1 MSLKFNTYRAKRYLR
16 SRFVEGKYLLASE
29 ASDLQ
34 LESLQV
40 LRKAI
45 EKSLG
50 SAVAI
55 DDAWKVELINS
66 TQILIKPGQ
75 AWVKGLPVEM
85 RSGGDQLVSGAVLT
99 VGIVP
104 VGVSVSDEPNGNGKI
119 LTFNDGATT
128 PTNTYRLIVSAQE
141 ELITDVDDPF
151 LKNINLTESTA
162 QKIRLIYR
170 LNLVP
175 VSLQSTSPVPYRDE
189 NSTSLSV
196 TNFPNSGGFAAPN
209 LSNEVIITP
218 TPAGNGELISTNLIT
233 GSEGIDG
240 RDVELVIRNDG
251 GLGGIVLPNSP
262 IGQQAFDN
270 STLIDSNGNVYHVNA
285 IFIDTVSTQLV
296 LRIDKEVDQPNPQI
310 INGKPFKL
318 IKRDVFVTDDVNGSP
333 QGKVYWDVADL
344 EWHQVNEFVHQSNI
358 TDLRKVVNPVQ
369 MFQETTN
376 QKYNLRP
383 VGGGNVNWDLA
394 NQLITWSSSILLLNA
409 HGANQTIP
417 SATVPI
423 LEGGSLHYV
432 LKMAGGSIER
442 GTLAVN
448 VTAFGATSSLSAVNL
463 SDVHVGNVIVDSAG
477 TVAEITDID
486 DVNNTVTTSPALTAN
501 GAATIYKDSYGP
513 GKAPLSSLSY
523 VLAVRYN
530 NKVYIG
536 GTLELEDG
544 ETSQIG
550 DGVTSALLTFIG
562 STDENDDSPNYTSEV
577 YISDGDSLVSAI
589 SSLDA
594 ALDSLAGTVASINWK
609 APVANYAALPAVG
622 NVDGDARITLD
633 TRAIYTWDNANTVWV
648 ETGYWKSP
656 VANAAALPLTNN
668 KNGDIRITLDTHLPY
683 YWDSG
688 SSSWKPVNSTGGGV
702 KIIGGGTLTWNSGSG
717 QLTFSAPMYLEFKGL
732 AYTDNTIPI
741 AQSPIT
747 LASNFD
753 VAYVLP
759 NFSTGGPALSVTV
772 AALSA
777 VPANAL
783 IIARREGSDVIVG
796 SSSTRLKDGQAT
808 ELYAQASNQNLAF
821 IGASNTADA
830 SPSYSS
836 NIRGTTNENLTARAG
851 VLTDAMG
858 DSQED
863 RSAYLRSN
871 DPVTW
876 TGSQLQFT
884 SDIVL
889 EIINTKSGTVKTA
902 TVLASNSPISLS
914 NGESA
919 WVSIDRTLTSENLTV
934 YLSGT
939 TPIPAQSQA
948 NKDIIVLARRQ
959 DNLGEGYLYLP
970 FHKQVI
976 EPGQTLRLGASGAG
990 GAGVSEEYLN
1000 LKSFFDNSIYKY
1012 LVSSIFSLDK
1022 SLVDEALTTASF
1034 SGVDKKYNFTSG
1046 QTLISDNLLDSSYVG
1061 LEAKDIDSVGVTV
1074 FSSSSNF
1081 TSVATVQVSRD
1092 NKLTWQTVPITRN
1105 DSTNEFSG
1113 VLEFSE
1119 ETYSVT
1125 NTIPSNTGGVTL
1137 NTTTEKALS
1146 QSFTLAAPNVLKEV
1160 KVEVTKSGSPGGY
1173 LVFSVRKDSSGNPGD
1188 EVFKS
1193 SKKLVDIASG
1203 TSILTFDLTKLTLD
1217 SGTYHLVFETD
1228 SQYKLTYSVSD
1239 NLQILAN
1246 TSSSSDF
1253 AKAYDTS
1260 WSTLTNVTI
1269 GFSYDYK
1276 ILALYFKIDS
1286 TGSFDVIGFGT
1297 LYGEEIN
1304 YVDFKKLSTITVG
1317 SLADVAAG
1325 IATHSSI
1332 QEAIND
1338 AGNGREIRVLSGT
1351 YVENVT
1357 LVNNILLRGEGN
1369 TTVID
1374 GTFTITGNNN
1384 LLKELKVE
1392 GDLIVNGNEN
1402 IVAGIW
1408 LGSYDLED
1416 NGEENSISLIWG

>member
-162 QKIRLIYR
+162 QKVRLVYR

-189 NSTSLSV
+189 NSTSLSA

-209 LSNEVIITP
+209 LSNEVIVTP
-218 TPAGNGELISTNLIT
+218 APAGNGELISTSLIT

-251 GLGGIVLPNSP
+251 GLGGIVLPNNP
-262 IGQQAFDN
+262 VGQQAFAN
-270 STLIDSNGNVYHVNA
+270 STLIDSNGNIYHVNA
-285 IFIDTVSTQLV
+285 IFNDTVSTQLV

-310 INGKPFKL
+310 INGSPFKL

-530 NKVYIG
+530 NKVYVG

-688 SSSWKPVNSTGGGV
+688 SSSWKPVNSAGGGV

-717 QLTFSAPMYLEFKGL
+717 ELTFSAPMYLEFKGL

-741 AQSPIT
+741 TQSPIT

-796 SSSTRLKDGQAT
+796 SSSTRLKNGQAT
-808 ELYAQASNQNLAF
+808 ELYAQTSNQNLAF
-821 IGASNTADA
+821 MGANNTADA
-830 SPSYSS
+830 FPSYSS
-836 NIRGTTNENLTARAG
+836 NIRGTANENLTARAG

-863 RSAYLRSN
+863 RSAYLRAN

-889 EIINTKSGTVKTA
+889 EIVNTKSGAVKTS
-902 TVLASNSPISLS
+902 TILLANSPISLAD
-914 NGESA
+914 GESA
-919 WVSIDRTLTSENLTV
+919 WVLINRTLASENLTV
-934 YLSGT
+934 NLSGT
-939 TPIPAQSQA
+939 TPIPAQTQA
-948 NKDIIVLARRQ
+948 NKDVIIIGRRQ
-959 DNLGEGYLYLP
+959 DALGAGYLHIPL
-970 FHKQVI
+970 HKQVL
-976 EPGQTLRLGASGAG
+976 EPGQTVRLGASG
-990 GAGVSEEYLN
+990 
-1000 LKSFFDNSIYKY
+1000 
-1012 LVSSIFSLDK
+1012 
-1022 SLVDEALTTASF
+1022 
-1034 SGVDKKYNFTSG
+1034 SGD
-1046 QTLISDNLLDSSYVG
+1046 
-1061 LEAKDIDSVGVTV
+1061 
-1074 FSSSSNF
+1074 
-1081 TSVATVQVSRD
+1081 
-1092 NKLTWQTVPITRN
+1092 
-1105 DSTNEFSG
+1105 
-1113 VLEFSE
+1113 
-1119 ETYSVT
+1119 
-1125 NTIPSNTGGVTL
+1125 
-1137 NTTTEKALS
+1137 
-1146 QSFTLAAPNVLKEV
+1146 
-1160 KVEVTKSGSPGGY
+1160 
-1173 LVFSVRKDSSGNPGD
+1173 
-1188 EVFKS
+1188 
-1193 SKKLVDIASG
+1193 
-1203 TSILTFDLTKLTLD
+1203 
-1217 SGTYHLVFETD
+1217 
-1228 SQYKLTYSVSD
+1228 
-1239 NLQILAN
+1239 
-1246 TSSSSDF
+1246 
-1253 AKAYDTS
+1253 
-1260 WSTLTNVTI
+1260 
-1269 GFSYDYK
+1269 
-1276 ILALYFKIDS
+1276 
-1286 TGSFDVIGFGT
+1286 
-1297 LYGEEIN
+1297 
-1304 YVDFKKLSTITVG
+1304 VG
-1317 SLADVAAG
+1317 SLLAALDRLDKNYIING
-1325 IATHSSI
+1325 AYDLWQRGGVSGGVNVSGTLTYVGPDRWRTLFTGTHSFTPNVRRSTTVPDNSVRFSNRWDFQRNASAAI
-1332 QEAIND
+1332 LAQEQRIEAANCTELVD
-1338 AGNGREIRVLSGT
+1338 AGKL
-1351 YVENVT
+1351 
-1357 LVNNILLRGEGN
+1357 
-1369 TTVID
+1369 
-1374 GTFTITGNNN
+1374 
-1384 LLKELKVE
+1384 
-1392 GDLIVNGNEN
+1392 
-1402 IVAGIW
+1402 
-1408 LGSYDLED
+1408 
-1416 NGEENSISLIWG
+1416 SISLFVNSTVAPVGTLVRLFLYTPTVVDNHTVQNTMYSTTTSLSSANTWTEIKFENITVTTAALLGLGVRIEFSYPSGTDGSTQSAFITKVVLNAGDTARTFTRFGKNLGQEIVAAQRYFEKSYALETAPGSVTTHDDAARYQHWSTTVNTDHRYTPIQFTTRKRVAPQVFTYSLNGLQNRGTNYGPDTDFGVNSAEPVIMGETNFSARNGTGGNLSLGTLQQILYHWTADAEL